1 MKKQRTDFFVEEA
14 EQKLNDIETH
24 EMPERPDLT
33 WLAIGKRA
41 GLSFEEMNELRIRDL
56 REYVD
61 AYVDTYV
68 DKPKRKARM
77 ATQEDIDR
85 FFS

>member
-1 MKKQRTDFFVEEA
+1 VQDEPSQLADT
-14 EQKLNDIETH
+14 EQ
-24 EMPERPDLT
+24 PERLDLK
-33 WLAIGKRA
+33 WLAVGKRA

-56 REYVD
+56 RDYVD
-61 AYVDTYV
+61 AYVDTYE
-68 DKPKRKARM
+68 DKKNRKTRM